1 VALMEGLRRFARNR
15 GALLGL
21 TVILLIVALAACA
34 GLLFPRD
41 ALRIVGPPELWPL
54 EDERFLLGT
63 DSLGR
68 DIAAMIAHGAR
79 ASLLIGTSS
88 CLAATLVG
96 VGVGAT
102 AGFFGGRIEQGAMFA
117 TELFQVVPGLILVL
131 SVVSIL
137 GSALPNIIAAIALA
151 SWTPIAR
158 LTRAEFLSWRGR
170 PFVLACRSVGMGPLR
185 IMFFEFLPTALP
197 PVIVFSSLVVAGAIL
212 LESAIS
218 FLGLGDPNRASWGRL
233 IGEGRELIRSS
244 WYICAIPG
252 AVIMATVLALNLIG
266 DGLNDALNPKLR
278 DR

>member
-1 VALMEGLRRFARNR
+1 MEALGRFARNR
-15 GALLGL
+15 GALLGA
-21 TVILLIVALAACA
+21 TIILLIIALAASA
-34 GLLFPRD
+34 DFFYPRD
-41 ALRIVGPPELWPL
+41 PLRIVGPSELWPL
-54 EDERFLLGT
+54 EDARFLLGT

-68 DIAAMIAHGAR
+68 DIAAMIVHGAR
-79 ASLLIGTSS
+79 ASLLIGVSS
-88 CLAATLVG
+88 CVAATLIG

-102 AGFFGGRIEQGAMFA
+102 AGFFGGRIEQAAMFV

-131 SVVSIL
+131 GIVSIL

-158 LTRAEFLSWRGR
+158 LTRAEFLSWRSR
-170 PFVLACRSVGMGPLR
+170 PFVLACRSVGMRPLR
-185 IMFFEFLPTALP
+185 IMVFEILPNALP

-252 AVIMATVLALNLIG
+252 AAIMATVLALNLIG
-266 DGLNDALNPKLR
+266 DGLNDVLNPKLR

>member
-1 VALMEGLRRFARNR
+1 MESFSRFARNR
-15 GALLGL
+15 GALFGVF
-21 TVILLIVALAACA
+21 VILAIVVLAACA
-34 GLLFPRD
+34 DLLYPRD

-54 EDERFLLGT
+54 EDNRFLLGT

-79 ASLLIGTSS
+79 ESLMIGVAS
-88 CLAATLVG
+88 CLAATIIG
-96 VGVGAT
+96 VGIGAT
-102 AGFFGGRIEQGAMFA
+102 AGFFGGRIEQGAMFF

-131 SVVSIL
+131 GVVSIL

-158 LTRAEFLSWRGR
+158 LTRAEFLSWRSR
-170 PFVLACRSVGMGPLR
+170 PFVLACRSIGMGPLR
-185 IMFFEFLPTALP
+185 IMLTEILPNAMP
-197 PVIVFSSLVVAGAIL
+197 PVAVFSSLVVAGAIL
-212 LESAIS
+212 VESAIS

-252 AVIMATVLALNLIG
+252 VAIMLTVLALNLIG

>member
-1 VALMEGLRRFARNR
+1 MEALRRFARNR
-15 GALLGL
+15 GAVVGVV
-21 TVILLIVALAACA
+21 VILLIVALAASA
-34 GLLFPRD
+34 DLLFPRD
-41 ALRIVGPPELWPL
+41 ALRIVGPAELWPL
-54 EDERFLLGT
+54 QDKRFLLGT

-79 ASLLIGTSS
+79 ASLLIGVSS
-88 CLAATLVG
+88 CLAATLIG
-96 VGVGAT
+96 VSVGAT
-102 AGFFGGRIEQGAMFA
+102 AGFFGGRIEQAAMFA
-117 TELFQVVPGLILVL
+117 TELFQVIPGLILVL
-131 SVVSIL
+131 GIVSIR

-158 LTRAEFLSWRGR
+158 LTRAEFLSWRDR
-170 PFVLACRSVGMGPLR
+170 PFVLACRSVGMRPLR
-185 IMFFEFLPTALP
+185 IMVFEILPNALP
-197 PVIVFSSLVVAGAIL
+197 PVIVFSSLVVAGSIL

-252 AVIMATVLALNLIG
+252 AAIMATVLALNLIG